1 MKKLFG
7 KCMSRRTEII
17 DEELIEDITFE
28 EKFNEEVFLELSET
42 FKEEQR
48 LLKRFYNFC
57 EEYENFEYDESGI
70 NMDEADDILRKCNKI
85 RDLILSNVEAKLL
98 YRFDNIGTNTHKKM
112 ITANLSCKNNSFR
125 IVTEVMN
132 DSFNLELL

>member
-1 MKKLFG
+1 
-7 KCMSRRTEII
+7 MSRRTEII
-17 DEELIEDITFE
+17 DEELIEDITLE
-28 EKFNEEVFLELSET
+28 ETINEEFFSELSQA

-48 LLKRFYNFC
+48 LLKRFYDFC

-85 RDLILSNVEAKLL
+85 RDLILSNIEAKLL
-98 YRFDNIGTNTHKKM
+98 YRFDNMKTYTQKKM

-125 IVTEVMN
+125 IVTEVMS